1 MGDGCRKEVRAL
13 KIKKVDDKPTN
24 LIVPLSDNMEE
35 AEFVKYLFQMELLQ
49 ETSEVSAY
57 GTMLN
62 IKKAFKT
69 FMMGHRNDDDFA
81 NIYQKQSVMLL
92 STRYIIQAIGRIC
105 RTNQKNKNIYI
116 YADDGI
122 ADSLDVS
129 VVNGRIFNPEFIA
142 LVDKVK
148 QVGVKSP
155 EVMSLEDSASLKA
168 VRVNKEI
175 KNMLNNDWT
184 EAKIKKWKELRRLH

>member
-1 MGDGCRKEVRAL
+1 MIVNVKQRKSQR
-13 KIKKVDDKPTN
+13 KKKKLRNEKDFDAIYLDKPTN
-24 LIVPLSDNMEE
+24 LIVPLNDNMEE
-35 AEFVKYLFQMELLQ
+35 AEFVKYLFQMEFLQ

-105 RTNQKNKNIYI
+105 RTNQKNKNYR
-116 YADDGI
+116 D
-122 ADSLDVS
+122 
-129 VVNGRIFNPEFIA
+129 
-142 LVDKVK
+142 
-148 QVGVKSP
+148 
-155 EVMSLEDSASLKA
+155 ASFA
-168 VRVNKEI
+168 HR
-175 KNMLNNDWT
+175 D
-184 EAKIKKWKELRRLH
+184 